1 MGEQQLG
8 VQARRLT
15 AAAELSP
22 AVLEQ
27 RPQRDP
33 IGHSVGAVRVVRVVC
48 YIAAFRH
55 RGNIMTA
62 SKPPRPDASVS
73 NLLDAA
79 TQLFRA
85 TLLKCLPFAMV
96 GVLCLEIPNF
106 YWVASGHTLTHGMPA
121 DTRYWLLAFIASAVT
136 LFIVSAMMLRQRAFA
151 SGATVDSAAELAAA
165 GRRLPS
171 ILLGW
176 ILAQLSLFVG
186 FTLLILPGI
195 FLIVCYLVLLPV
207 LLFENLNPYAAL
219 VRCVQLVLPHWWRV
233 LATLVIAVLVVLLC
247 SLVAAAVL
255 SILAAVL
262 IGEGPAVQAIVA
274 AVTVGIGAIGGVF
287 FSALALTLHSAASS
301 SA

>member
-1 MGEQQLG
+1 
-8 VQARRLT
+8 
-15 AAAELSP
+15 
-22 AVLEQ
+22 
-27 RPQRDP
+27 
-33 IGHSVGAVRVVRVVC
+33 
-48 YIAAFRH
+48 
-55 RGNIMTA
+55 MTG
-62 SKPPRPDASVS
+62 SKAPRPDASVS

-106 YWVASGHTLTHGMPA
+106 YWLAGGHTLSFGMPS
-121 DTRYWLLAFIASAVT
+121 DTRYWLLALVASAVA

-151 SGATVDSAAELAAA
+151 SGAVVDSRAELLAAA
-165 GRRLPS
+165 RRLPG

-176 ILAQLSLFVG
+176 VLAQLSLFVG

-195 FLIVCYLVLLPV
+195 FLLVCYLVLLPV

-219 VRCVQLVLPHWWRV
+219 VRCVQLMQPHWWKV
-233 LATLVIAVLVVLLC
+233 LATIVIAVLVLLIC
-247 SLVAAAVL
+247 TLAAAALL
-255 SILAAVL
+255 SILAALLV
-262 IGEGPAVQAIVA
+262 GQGPAVQAIVA
-274 AVTVGIGAIGGVF
+274 AVTVGIWAIGCVF